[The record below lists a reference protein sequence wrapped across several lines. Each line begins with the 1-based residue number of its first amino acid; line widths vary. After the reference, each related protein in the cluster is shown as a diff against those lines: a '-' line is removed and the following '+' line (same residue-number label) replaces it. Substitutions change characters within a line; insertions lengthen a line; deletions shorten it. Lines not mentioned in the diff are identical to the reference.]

1 MLQVVYAVKMWEVK
15 QLISESS
22 EMLEETEKTKVTE
35 TSEIVEEEYGEEFT
49 IQDLE
54 FFIEITELWE
64 SILHGKTPVKELI
77 KAKKMGAKVKP
88 KRRKRK

>member
-1 MLQVVYAVKMWEVK
+1 MS
-15 QLISESS
+15 SESS
-22 EMLEETEKTKVTE
+22 EILEKPKKTKGTE

-64 SILHGKTPVKELI
+64 NILHGKTPIKELI
-77 KAKKMGAKVKP
+77 KARKIGVKVKP

>member
-77 KAKKMGAKVKP
+77 KAKKTGAKVKP

>member
-1 MLQVVYAVKMWEVK
+1 MS
-15 QLISESS
+15 SESG
-22 EMLEETEKTKVTE
+22 EILEKPKRTKGTEL
-35 TSEIVEEEYGEEFT
+35 SEIVEEEYGEEFT

-64 SILHGKTPVKELI
+64 NILHGKTPIKELI
-77 KAKKMGAKVKP
+77 KARKIGVKVKP